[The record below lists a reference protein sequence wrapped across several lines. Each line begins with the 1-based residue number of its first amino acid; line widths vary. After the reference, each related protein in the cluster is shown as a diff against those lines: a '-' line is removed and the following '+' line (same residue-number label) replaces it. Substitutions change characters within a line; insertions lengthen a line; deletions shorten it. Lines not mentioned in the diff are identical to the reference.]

1 MSFYPTAISF
11 FQSLYSP
18 CQFSFLSRPMRSRA
32 EALRETSPTQIV
44 VDSGLYVI
52 ETLNIIEN
60 KAHPF

>member
-1 MSFYPTAISF
+1 
-11 FQSLYSP
+11 
-18 CQFSFLSRPMRSRA
+18 MRSRA